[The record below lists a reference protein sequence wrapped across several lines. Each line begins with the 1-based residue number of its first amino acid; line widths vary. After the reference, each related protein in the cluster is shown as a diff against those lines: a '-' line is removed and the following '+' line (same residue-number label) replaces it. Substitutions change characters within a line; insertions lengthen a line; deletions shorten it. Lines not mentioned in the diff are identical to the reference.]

1 MALLDRSF
9 RGKCTPEILSFQRV
23 ADIQKGEGDLRVE
36 LSESELARY
45 IYTYL
50 HIIYTYLHISTHTC
64 MCRSVFSR
72 LAHLS
77 CLYTVSLTPRTDRS
91 SLEVVVFPPPEDD
104 QVTFTYRAVNEILR

>member
-1 MALLDRSF
+1 
-9 RGKCTPEILSFQRV
+9 
-23 ADIQKGEGDLRVE
+23 
-36 LSESELARY
+36 
-45 IYTYL
+45 
-50 HIIYTYLHISTHTC
+50 

-104 QVTFTYRAVNEILR
+104 QVTVTSKVSTKLSIICLRSRPGDPDVVCLSVHCNIEMSDQVAK

>member
-1 MALLDRSF
+1 
-9 RGKCTPEILSFQRV
+9 
-23 ADIQKGEGDLRVE
+23 
-36 LSESELARY
+36 
-45 IYTYL
+45 
-50 HIIYTYLHISTHTC
+50 

-104 QVTFTYRAVNEILR
+104 QVTFTSKMSTKFCGNFDNIW